1 MLKKSAGIII
11 VFLLLLL
18 SGCDSGLRIVEIS
31 INQYPKRI
39 AYFIGQDNEI
49 DLTGLSITVKS
60 SDDNNYIAAPTDDD
74 FYDMFSVTDDVDF
87 DTAGIYLVHIER
99 AGLICQFPIEVL
111 DKDKD
116 VTKIE

>member
-1 MLKKSAGIII
+1 MRIKMLKKSAGIII
-11 VFLLLLL
+11 VFLLFL

-31 INQYPKRI
+31 IYQFPKRI

-49 DLTGLSITVKS
+49 DLTGLKITVKS

-87 DTAGIYLVHIER
+87 DTVGIYLV
-99 AGLICQFPIEVL
+99 
-111 DKDKD
+111 
-116 VTKIE
+116 